1 MKVLARQ
8 WNGEA
13 SRTSLSYDLIRQE
26 GRITFSVQF
35 PLGATTHPEAQPGE
49 YTAGLWRYD
58 VGELFLTVDGQK
70 YIEVNLA
77 ANGAW
82 WMAGFTGIRQEDE
95 QFIPPVVEV
104 VLGQGEVRW
113 SCDEQSIAVYLGQ
126 VEKLYYNVAGIL
138 NTPDYEYLSLCDLG
152 TSEPDFHQPR
162 QFSKRLEQN

>member
-8 WNGEA
+8 WNGET

-26 GRITFSVQF
+26 GRITFRVRF
-35 PLGATTHPEAQPGE
+35 PQGVTTHPVAQSGE
-49 YTAGLWRYD
+49 YTSGLWRYD
-58 VGELFLTVDGQK
+58 VGEFFITVDGQQ

-82 WMAGFTGIRQEDE
+82 WMAGFTGIRQEDD

-104 VLGQGEVRW
+104 VLERGVVQW
-113 SCDEQSIAVYLGQ
+113 SCDEHSIAEYLGPI
-126 VEKLYYNVAGIL
+126 EKLYYNVAGIL